1 MMNRTISNMR
11 TYAYE
16 LYKIQW
22 LQRIS
27 TERHLDALRNYV
39 EEEIPEKFEMYEN
52 FEEYLEER
60 GFDGEIYSCYEEF
73 IDNEYKDEDYMK
85 ELFDNEKIFN
95 YYKSIDLEFGENE
108 DEQE

>member
-39 EEEIPEKFEMYEN
+39 EEEIPEKFEMYRILKE
-52 FEEYLEER
+52 
-60 GFDGEIYSCYEEF
+60 
-73 IDNEYKDEDYMK
+73 MK
-85 ELFDNEKIFN
+85 TRTLILRNPQIFMAVIMMN
-95 YYKSIDLEFGENE
+95 WLTDL
-108 DEQE
+108 